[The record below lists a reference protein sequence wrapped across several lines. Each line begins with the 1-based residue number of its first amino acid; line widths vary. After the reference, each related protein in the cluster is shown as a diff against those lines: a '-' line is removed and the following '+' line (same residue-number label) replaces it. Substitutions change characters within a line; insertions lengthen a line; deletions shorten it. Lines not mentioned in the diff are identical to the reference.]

1 MCTKCYAVHQPGRL
15 KPTKVHQVP
24 CVGSS
29 RDHNARKTVWAKRY
43 LEETTR
49 RDSRQTV
56 LGTAGRPT
64 SDSALGCGR
73 ATPAESG
80 HAADAEAHCTQGEGA
95 SPTATTRLEGQHE
108 GPQTLSSAVSRK
120 TRAPSAKSTTASKQ
134 LPKAPPPAPKSLFAP
149 PQSLGSQQGR
159 EHARQNKHSEQQPT
173 STLPDCLIPDHAR
186 AHSHDVPLLSPKN
199 VFSGKVSA
207 FAYKPPKAPPGP
219 PFFKLSPAQ
228 LVGVA
233 ASSREPTPSQPI
245 PQRSLRDFFS
255 GAWAGIGNGGGATT
269 PEVGS
274 NTGSGSAQASL
285 AMTTSR
291 PAPESWQTQAAPKT
305 QAGNSK
311 SSTGKAGG
319 LPKTDPTAA
328 KKTPRLGRAGAGG
341 GAMAGNTPQASQA
354 NRGMTRPGGGTGPA
368 KAQPKKG
375 GQ

>member
-1 MCTKCYAVHQPGRL
+1 MRGPRLCRARLVGKHVHPAQRVRL
-15 KPTKVHQVP
+15 QASSFPRPLLLLLNHSSLRRRVWVRSR
-24 CVGSS
+24 VGS
-29 RDHNARKTVWAKRY
+29 
-43 LEETTR
+43 
-49 RDSRQTV
+49 
-56 LGTAGRPT
+56 
-64 SDSALGCGR
+64 
-73 ATPAESG
+73 TPG
-80 HAADAEAHCTQGEGA
+80 
-95 SPTATTRLEGQHE
+95 
-108 GPQTLSSAVSRK
+108 
-120 TRAPSAKSTTASKQ
+120 
-134 LPKAPPPAPKSLFAP
+134 
-149 PQSLGSQQGR
+149 
-159 EHARQNKHSEQQPT
+159 QNKHSEQQPT
-173 STLPDCLIPDHAR
+173 STLPDCLIPDPAR
-186 AHSHDVPLLSPKN
+186 AHSHDVPLISPKN

-228 LVGVA
+228 PVGVA

-285 AMTTSR
+285 ATTTSQ

-354 NRGMTRPGGGTGPA
+354 NRGMMRPGGGTGPA
-368 KAQPKKG
+368 KARPKKG
-375 GQ
+375 AGIQGARTVPGPSLLRVRAHLRCTGRTAALRRPTARTRKRGPKGTRKQRGSPGAVSSETAREPLRAAALVKGRGKHPVLTRLTKAWCDHQG

>member
-1 MCTKCYAVHQPGRL
+1 M
-15 KPTKVHQVP
+15 
-24 CVGSS
+24 
-29 RDHNARKTVWAKRY
+29 
-43 LEETTR
+43 
-49 RDSRQTV
+49 

-73 ATPAESG
+73 ATPDESG

-134 LPKAPPPAPKSLFAP
+134 LPKAPPPVPKSLFAP

-207 FAYKPPKAPPGP
+207 FAHKPPKAPPGP
-219 PFFKLSPAQ
+219 PVFKLSPAQ
-228 LVGVA
+228 PVGVA

-305 QAGNSK
+305 QAGNHP
-311 SSTGKAGG
+311 GLAGLERVAEPWPG
-319 LPKTDPTAA
+319 THHRPARPTVA
-328 KKTPRLGRAGAGG
+328 
-341 GAMAGNTPQASQA
+341 
-354 NRGMTRPGGGTGPA
+354 
-368 KAQPKKG
+368 
-375 GQ
+375 